1 MREFDAIVIGVGGM
15 GSAAVYHLARRGW
28 RVLGLERYDIPNDMG
43 SSHGVS
49 RMIRLAY
56 HEDPSYVPLLY
67 RAYELWQ
74 QLENQAGERLLVT
87 TGCLRG
93 GVGANRLL
101 AGSLATVRQHN
112 LPYRM
117 LSGPEVN
124 REWPGYQ
131 LPEDAEMLYEQQG
144 GFVLSERCIVAHVSA
159 ALELGA
165 EVHGREAA
173 QDWEPTAGGGVIVTT
188 DKDTYAARRLIVT
201 AGAWAGKVAPQ
212 IAAHAVPERQVLGWF
227 APHRPELFRP
237 AAFPVFGME
246 VAEGRFYGFPSYG
259 IPGFKLG
266 MFNHFREQVDPDTMD
281 REPNARDEA
290 ALRQFTERYFPEA
303 AGPTLAL
310 KTCMFTN
317 TPDEHFI
324 IDTLPECPQVA
335 VAAGFSGHG
344 FKFCS
349 VVGEIMA
356 DLAEQGRTE
365 HNIGLFRLR
374 RFDGDGGGTA

>member
-15 GSAAVYHLARRGW
+15 GSSAVYHLARRGW
-28 RVLGLERYDIPNDMG
+28 RVLGLEQYDIPNEMG
-43 SSHGVS
+43 SSHGIS

-67 RAYELWQ
+67 RAYELWHH
-74 QLENQAGERLLVT
+74 LENLAGEKLLVT
-87 TGCLRG
+87 TGCVRG

-101 AGSLATVRQHN
+101 EGSLATVQEHH

-124 REWPGYQ
+124 QEWPGYQ

-159 ALELGA
+159 ALDLGA

-173 QDWEPTAGGGVIVTT
+173 LEWEPTAAGGVVVTT
-188 DKDTYAARRLIVT
+188 DKDTYTARRLVVT
-201 AGAWAGKVAPQ
+201 AGAWAGKVAPEV
-212 IAAHAVPERQVLGWF
+212 AANAVPERQVLGWF
-227 APHRPELFRP
+227 APYRPELFRP
-237 AAFPVFGME
+237 ETFPVFGME
-246 VAEGRFYGFPSYG
+246 VEEGRFYGFPSYG

-324 IDTLPECPQVA
+324 IDTLAEHPQVS

-344 FKFCS
+344 FKFSS

-356 DLAEQGRTE
+356 DLAEYGSTE
-365 HNIGLFRLR
+365 HDIGLFRLG
-374 RFDGDGGGTA
+374 RFDGSGGKI